1 LSCSS
6 PLFYVRPTRAVPY
19 TEHTAQ
25 AGYALLNREWLR
37 DMQNHSFPSCRPGNS
52 LNPLARC
59 SGRVLATFLHIFLAD
74 VLTLGATRRERHIK
88 EVHE

>member
-1 LSCSS
+1 
-6 PLFYVRPTRAVPY
+6 
-19 TEHTAQ
+19 
-25 AGYALLNREWLR
+25 
-37 DMQNHSFPSCRPGNS
+37 MQNHSFPSCRPGNS